1 VIRHEAGEPDYLK
14 ELVDLYGQIE
24 EKLHPECRRML
35 REWPD
40 KVKRYKAAKYQF
52 QVRDKVIEQDLY
64 TESLS
69 GLKIPKVS
77 LPRYENWGD
86 ILRWQ
91 LTENVPGRIPLRRR
105 GVSAQ
110 AGQRRPHPDVC
121 GGRRPGTTNRRFHYV
136 SQGMPA
142 KRLSTAFDSVTLYGE
157 NPDGR
162 PDIYGKIG
170 NSGVSIATLD
180 DAKKLYSGF
189 NLCDPATSVSM
200 TINGPA
206 PMLLAFFLNAAIDQ
220 QCELYIRRE
229 ARSEEVEARI
239 REIYAQKGVSRPTYQ
254 GELPRATTG
263 WGSCCSASPATRC
276 CPRTCTTRSRPTR

>member
-1 VIRHEAGEPDYLK
+1 MDNGLFENIKQALSSSNNEGRTTNNQPSIIPAARVRYLSEIKESSVQYNRFVDEQSTLARQLFQLQGTIGLLRSRIGTQQLEIRQDAQTETVTVVRHEAGEPDYLK

-91 LTENVPGRIPLRRR
+91 LTENVPGEFPYAAGVFPLKRDNEDPTRMF
-105 GVSAQ
+105 
-110 AGQRRPHPDVC
+110 AGE
-121 GGRRPGTTNRRFHYV
+121 GGPERTNRRFHYV
-136 SQGMPA
+136 SQGCQPSDFP
-142 KRLSTAFDSVTLYGE
+142 RPST
-157 NPDGR
+157 R
-162 PDIYGKIG
+162 
-170 NSGVSIATLD
+170 
-180 DAKKLYSGF
+180 
-189 NLCDPATSVSM
+189 
-200 TINGPA
+200 
-206 PMLLAFFLNAAIDQ
+206 
-220 QCELYIRRE
+220 
-229 ARSEEVEARI
+229 
-239 REIYAQKGVSRPTYQ
+239 
-254 GELPRATTG
+254 
-263 WGSCCSASPATRC
+263 
-276 CPRTCTTRSRPTR
+276 

>member
-1 VIRHEAGEPDYLK
+1 VQYNRFVDEQSTLARQLFQLQGTIGLLRSRIGTEQLEIRQDAQTETVTVIRHEAGEPDYLK

-91 LTENVPGRIPLRRR
+91 LTENVPGEFPYAAGVFPLKRDNEDPTRMF
-105 GVSAQ
+105 
-110 AGQRRPHPDVC
+110 AGE
-121 GGRRPGTTNRRFHYV
+121 GGPERTNRRFHYV
-136 SQGMPA
+136 SQGC
-142 KRLSTAFDSVTLYGE
+142 
-157 NPDGR
+157 R
-162 PDIYGKIG
+162 P
-170 NSGVSIATLD
+170 
-180 DAKKLYSGF
+180 SGF
-189 NLCDPATSVSM
+189 P
-200 TINGPA
+200 
-206 PMLLAFFLNAAIDQ
+206 
-220 QCELYIRRE
+220 
-229 ARSEEVEARI
+229 
-239 REIYAQKGVSRPTYQ
+239 RP
-254 GELPRATTG
+254 
-263 WGSCCSASPATRC
+263 STR
-276 CPRTCTTRSRPTR
+276 